1 MNSLVTQ
8 PVASHRK
15 LAKNFTP
22 KTNNSQQLV
31 PAIEDNKIYSGKYLI
46 KYAIIMNSI
55 PKKACPISYPNIK
68 FYKICYAL
76 TGQVISSSNQSIP
89 TIIDPPCHTNTTI
102 PINNPNQKIKSIKI
116 PSTLKHNISNK
127 NDKSDADSKYVVKI
141 KVIF

>member
-15 LAKNFTP
+15 LAKDITP

-31 PAIEDNKIYSGKYLI
+31 PAIEDKKNYSGKYLI

-76 TGQVISSSNQSIP
+76 TGQVISSSNQPIP
-89 TIIDPPCHTNTTI
+89 TIIGPPCPTNTTI
-102 PINNPNQKIKSIKI
+102 PINNANQKIKSIKI
-116 PSTLKHNISNK
+116 PTTLRQNFSKEK
-127 NDKSDADSKYVVKI
+127 DKSDVVGKYVV
-141 KVIF
+141 